1 MKVNINLE
9 IDDARRNRLA
19 QVLDGK
25 AVKRMATR
33 DEVRD
38 FVNALIESLATAQE
52 YPPVPVE
59 LVETPS
65 LAAVVPAAASAR
77 VAELRAEGK
86 TEDYIK
92 GWLRG
97 FIGKRNRGNE

>member
-25 AVKRMATR
+25 AVKRIATR

-38 FVNALIESLATAQE
+38 FVNALIESVRTRQRLGYVSIRQD
-52 YPPVPVE
+52 PVCSCCGRDPCH
-59 LVETPS
+59 
-65 LAAVVPAAASAR
+65 AAGMRHS
-77 VAELRAEGK
+77 
-86 TEDYIK
+86 
-92 GWLRG
+92 
-97 FIGKRNRGNE
+97 NRGG